1 MSATQARGVGPRRC
15 CTYVLKVY
23 CAAHG
28 NFGTQDEQRCFK
40 PGTSLGSISR
50 AHMHLA
56 SALPR
61 AERRPGVGQGVF
73 MERVSGGQ
81 YEGDR
86 AAGLSPGSSAAT
98 VSAELSRDCDAG
110 MSARADACLHIHTRH
125 PSYPRIDVDI
135 SQYTA
140 RAQSRLPWAFRA
152 TAGLRCG
159 AVNGNYVS
167 PSPRVHLRNALDK
180 LYRSR
185 RWRHVY
191 VSRVAAAA
199 CAARARG
206 MPRSPRTGVRAR
218 QNLRRIEKQTWAG
231 TSAGSS
237 SLPAAASHQNKR
249 SLSLHACVHRDTVTA
264 FFARDS

>member
-86 AAGLSPGSSAAT
+86 AAGLSPVRAQPLSPRSSAAT
-98 VSAELSRDCDAG
+98 VTRACRLVLMHACTSIRGIPAILASTSTSPNTLRERRVACRGRSGPRQGCDA
-110 MSARADACLHIHTRH
+110 
-125 PSYPRIDVDI
+125 V
-135 SQYTA
+135 
-140 RAQSRLPWAFRA
+140 RL
-152 TAGLRCG
+152 TET
-159 AVNGNYVS
+159 
-167 PSPRVHLRNALDK
+167 
-180 LYRSR
+180 
-185 RWRHVY
+185 
-191 VSRVAAAA
+191 
-199 CAARARG
+199 
-206 MPRSPRTGVRAR
+206 M
-218 QNLRRIEKQTWAG
+218 
-231 TSAGSS
+231 
-237 SLPAAASHQNKR
+237 
-249 SLSLHACVHRDTVTA
+249 
-264 FFARDS
+264 